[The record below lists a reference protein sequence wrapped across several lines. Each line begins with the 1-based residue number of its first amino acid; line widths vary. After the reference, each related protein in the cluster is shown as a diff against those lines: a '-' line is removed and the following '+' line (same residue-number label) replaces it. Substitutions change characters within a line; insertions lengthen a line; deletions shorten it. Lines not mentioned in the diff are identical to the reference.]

1 MATDAPTSEPQS
13 SQPPLQ
19 KAKLLF
25 GLIIA
30 KRDRRGQVQ
39 FRPNWPRLVIFS
51 GVGAIGLYLLAC
63 LSLFLFLKYQRG
75 YDPFTFQESLTA
87 FFELDEHRAKLGDFQ
102 IEQAIEKIGNNTR
115 QDVLEGFRLLRYGVA
130 RSPANVEG
138 RLLLAEFYEVALRRS
153 DVAADLLISG
163 LQHAGKNPQYYDSQ
177 YIGYLFAV
185 LLRNYMDFR
194 AVEVSQ
200 ILLRAL
206 EPNTPEYRFVA
217 TQLSLALFYR
227 GDFDEAE
234 KALYTHNLIR
244 SAEGLSLL
252 ALIRHN
258 QNRSEEG
265 IRLLEE
271 HLDSE
276 PGSRVAYER
285 LMTILRDLEAYD
297 RLRQISLLWSIRF
310 PSYAG
315 ARINLMYAYDAD
327 GNEEAIQN
335 ELKELLA
342 HDPDP
347 QSLVTFFS
355 FASETGRP
363 ELIRFVLDELEMD
376 EGSRIS
382 AQARISLAEA
392 YVRGGDPK
400 KSLAVIEDLEEN
412 HPALFSSV
420 RTLLNGIRAVALY
433 FDNRPID
440 GQVYLQEFLGDT
452 SIRPAVYLAMA
463 KLFEQAELEDVAR
476 NILAESYARHPQD
489 HRTLSALVQL
499 DAAVGDLPAFR
510 EHLRALVKSRIPT
523 REAVRVAYD
532 ELASDR
538 HLFVKDRDELFER
551 MATYFE
557 NQS

>member
-1 MATDAPTSEPQS
+1 MASEAQS
-13 SQPPLQ
+13 SNTPSSHPPLQ
-19 KAKLLF
+19 KARLFF
-25 GLIIA
+25 GLVIA
-30 KRDRRGQVQ
+30 KRDHRGQVR
-39 FRPNWPRLVIFS
+39 FRPNWPRLFVFS
-51 GVGAIGLYLLAC
+51 AVGAIGLYLLAC

-75 YDPFTFQESLTA
+75 YEPFTFRESLTA
-87 FFELDEHRAKLGDFQ
+87 FFKLDEHRSKLGDFQ
-102 IEQAIEKIGNNTR
+102 IEQAIEKIGTNTR

-130 RSPANVEG
+130 RSPSNVEG
-138 RLLLAEFYEVALRRS
+138 RLLLAEFYEIALRRS

-163 LQHAGKNPQYYDSQ
+163 LQHAGKNPQYHDSR

-200 ILLRAL
+200 TLLRAL

-217 TQLSLALFYR
+217 TQLGLALFYR

-234 KALYTHNLIR
+234 KTLYTHNLVR
-244 SAEGLSLL
+244 FPEGLSLL

-265 IRLLEE
+265 IRLLED
-271 HLDSE
+271 HLDAN
-276 PGSRVAYER
+276 PGSRIAYER
-285 LMTILRDLEAYD
+285 LMSIFRDLEAYD
-297 RLRQISLLWSIRF
+297 RLRQTSLLWSIRF
-310 PSYAG
+310 PTYSG
-315 ARINLMYAYDAD
+315 ARVNLMYAYDAA
-327 GNEEAIQN
+327 GNETGIRT
-335 ELKELLA
+335 ELEELLSY
-342 HDPDP
+342 DPQP
-347 QSLVTFFS
+347 QSLIELFS

-363 ELIRFVLDELEMD
+363 GLIQSVLDELEID
-376 EGSRIS
+376 EQSRIS

-400 KSLAVIEDLEEN
+400 KSLAVIEDLEKN
-412 HPALFSSV
+412 NPALFSSV

-433 FDNRPID
+433 FDGRPID
-440 GQVYLQEFLGDT
+440 GQVYLQEFLTDN

-463 KLFEQAELEDVAR
+463 KLFEKAEFDTVAR
-476 NILAESYARHPQD
+476 DILAESYARHPQD

-523 REAVRVAYD
+523 REAVRAAYD

-538 HLFVKDRDELFER
+538 HLFVEDRAELFER